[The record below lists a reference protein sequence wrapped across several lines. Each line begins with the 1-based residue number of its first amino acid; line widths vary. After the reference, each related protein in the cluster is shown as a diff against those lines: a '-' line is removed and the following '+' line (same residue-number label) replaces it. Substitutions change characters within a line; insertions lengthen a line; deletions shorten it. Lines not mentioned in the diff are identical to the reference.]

1 MYNISDKV
9 ILVDCDGVL
18 VDWEYGFHRW
28 MKGRGY
34 EAQNKAEYEVSKTYS
49 LDKKVAKELVRSFN
63 ESAHI
68 GYLPSLRD
76 SIKYVKKLHEEHG
89 YVFHC
94 ITSLS
99 KDPYAAKSREKN
111 LQALFGKTPFEL
123 IVCLDCGADKDEAL
137 LPYKDTGCF
146 WIEDKPENAL
156 VGDSLGLQPI
166 LVEHEYNK
174 NWNHPSIPKVSLWK
188 QIYEMVSV

>member
-34 EAQNKAEYEVSKTYS
+34 EAQRKDQYEICNTYS
-49 LDKKVAKELVRSFN
+49 IDKALAKELVRSFN

-99 KDPYAAKSREKN
+99 KDPYAGRCREKN
-111 LQALFGKTPFEL
+111 LQALFGKTAFES
-123 IVCLDCGADKDEAL
+123 IVCLDCGGDKDEAL
-137 LPYKDTGCF
+137 IPYRDTGCF
-146 WIEDKPENAL
+146 WIEDKPENL
-156 VGDSLGLQPI
+156 EVGERLGLRSI
-166 LVEHEYNK
+166 MIEHEYNK
-174 NWNHPSIPKVSLWK
+174 SWHHPSIPRVTTWK
-188 QIYEMVSV
+188 EIYEMICV

>member
-34 EAQNKAEYEVSKTYS
+34 EAKNANEYEVCKTYS
-49 LDKKVAKELVRSFN
+49 IEKSVAKELVRSFN

-68 GYLPSLRD
+68 GYLPALRD

-89 YVFHC
+89 YIFHC

-99 KDPYAAKSREKN
+99 KDPYAGKCREKN
-111 LQALFGKTPFEL
+111 LHALFGKTPFE
-123 IVCLDCGADKDEAL
+123 IIICLECGADKDEAL

-146 WIEDKPENAL
+146 WIEDKPENAIA
-156 VGDSLGLQPI
+156 GEKLGLQPI
-166 LVEHEYNK
+166 LIEHEYNK
-174 NWNHPSIPKVSLWK
+174 NFPDISFPKVQTWK
-188 QIYEMVSV
+188 QIYEMIAV